1 MIPVDVRQWLRN
13 TSEMSDS
20 RKGDEDI
27 EPFTSELEEPDGDAS
42 DGEET
47 IDLDEFEPTTLWHA
61 LARYTT
67 EIMDDDEWIDPD
79 LLPVYTIVL
88 SNLAQIVARLTNEPP
103 DEFGADEDDECTS

>member
-1 MIPVDVRQWLRN
+1 
-13 TSEMSDS
+13 MSNSTKD
-20 RKGDEDI
+20 DEVI
-27 EPFTSELEEPDGDAS
+27 EPFTSELEEPDGDAGE
-42 DGEET
+42 GEES
-47 IDLDEFEPTTLWHA
+47 IDLDEIEPTTLWHA

-103 DEFGADEDDECTS
+103 NDDDFHEDETAS

>member
-13 TSEMSDS
+13 TWEMSTS
-20 RKGDEDI
+20 RKDDEEI
-27 EPFTSELEEPDGDAS
+27 EPFTSELEEPNGDTS
-42 DGEET
+42 EGEESL
-47 IDLDEFEPTTLWHA
+47 DLDEFEPTTLWHA

-103 DEFGADEDDECTS
+103 DEGDDGDDQGTS

>member
-1 MIPVDVRQWLRN
+1 
-13 TSEMSDS
+13 MSDS
-20 RKGDEDI
+20 TKDDEEI
-27 EPFTSELEEPDGDAS
+27 EPFTSELEEPDGDAG

-103 DEFGADEDDECTS
+103 DERADYDDETTS

>member
-13 TSEMSDS
+13 TCEMSDS
-20 RKGDEDI
+20 RKDDEEI
-27 EPFTSELEEPDGDAS
+27 EPFTSEREEPDSDVG

-67 EIMDDDEWIDPD
+67 EIMEDDEWIDPD

-103 DEFGADEDDECTS
+103 DEGADQDDEITS

>member
-1 MIPVDVRQWLRN
+1 MITVDARQWLRN
-13 TSEMSDS
+13 TCEMSTS
-20 RKGDEDI
+20 RKDDEEI

-42 DGEET
+42 DGEES
-47 IDLDEFEPTTLWHA
+47 IDLDEIEPTTLWHA

-67 EIMDDDEWIDPD
+67 EIMDDDEWVDPD

-103 DEFGADEDDECTS
+103 DEDADQDDETTS